1 LEKEMTGSTQVTAKE
16 ISSKWG
22 KLTEAEASSIK
33 NLDSLS
39 AQVAKSYN
47 LDKPKADAEVKAW
60 MAGRTF

>member
-1 LEKEMTGSTQVTAKE
+1 MTSSTQVTAKE

-22 KLTEAEASSIK
+22 KLSESEASSIK
-33 NLDSLS
+33 SFDSLS

-47 LDKPKADAEVKAW
+47 LGKPQADAEVKAW

>member
-1 LEKEMTGSTQVTAKE
+1 MTGSTHISAKD

-22 KLTEAEASSIK
+22 KLSEAEASAVKSF
-33 NLDSLS
+33 DSLS

-47 LDKPKADAEVKAW
+47 LDKAKAEAEVKTW

>member
-1 LEKEMTGSTQVTAKE
+1 MTGSTQVTAKE

-22 KLTEAEASSIK
+22 KFTEAEASAIR
-33 NLDSLS
+33 NLDGLS